1 LACACSLLETIFSVA
16 LSHPPSVFSLGPPP
30 PPSTPFPY
38 TTLFRSVLLSE
49 LFPAEMRYSGVAIGA
64 NIAGAI
70 SGLLP
75 FLATWMNSANEQ
87 PSSIP
92 GIVILIIVA
101 LITAVGGFVGEK
113 YRVKDNVVR
122 QEA

>member
-1 LACACSLLETIFSVA
+1 MIRVNSLSNERQANATHQHDVA
-16 LSHPPSVFSLGPPP
+16 Q
-30 PPSTPFPY
+30 
-38 TTLFRSVLLSE
+38 SE
-49 LFPAEMRYSGVAIGA
+49 LFPAEMRYSGAAIGA

-75 FLATWMNSANEQ
+75 FLATWMNSTNEQ

-113 YRVKDNVVR
+113 YRLKDNVVR
-122 QEA
+122 QET